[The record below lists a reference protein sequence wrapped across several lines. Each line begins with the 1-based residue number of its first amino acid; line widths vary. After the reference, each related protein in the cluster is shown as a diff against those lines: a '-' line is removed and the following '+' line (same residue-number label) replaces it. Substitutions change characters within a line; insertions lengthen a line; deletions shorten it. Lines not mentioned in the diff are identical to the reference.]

1 MKAELDR
8 TADEVGYLKA
18 CLNDLA
24 CIVGLPAMCSG
35 GEPAQIVRTV
45 LDALLEI
52 LRLDLLHVQL
62 NEPVG
67 EAPTEMGRVA
77 FSRSPAGQLDEIG
90 EVLDRLL
97 GDDPEKWPARAPV
110 QSPLGDGEIFV
121 VPVPLGMQGAIGALV
136 AGSRRVDFPTQ
147 TERLLLNVAANQAAI
162 WLQEERRL
170 REQKRAK
177 ELLELGVRGSNHCI
191 FDFDIKDGKIEN
203 SPVSLVNFWEPLGY
217 DPAAMPAT
225 FAATARMVL
234 HPDEVAHVA
243 AEMQGYLDGTKPWF
257 ELEHRVRHRDGSWHW
272 RLARGVAL
280 RQADG
285 TPRRLIGT
293 SVDIT
298 GLKRIEDE
306 LQRAREVAESANRA
320 KDEFLA
326 NVSHEIRTPMNAI
339 LGLTELAMD
348 SAATEHQRQLLG
360 TVKSAARNLL
370 GIINDL
376 LDFSKIEAGR
386 MALDLAHFGL
396 RAAVG
401 DTLRALAARAHR
413 KGLELICHVRSDVP
427 DALIGDSS
435 RLRQVILN
443 LVGNAIKFTPLGEV
457 MVEVA
462 TVAEAVAADTVLLR
476 FTVRDTGI
484 GIAREKQAAIFRAF
498 EQEDSTTTRRYG
510 GTGLG
515 LTISAQLADLMGG
528 SIVVD
533 SQPGRGSTFTF
544 TARFARSSVPAT
556 GARRVP
562 HEPLEHLGVLVV
574 DDNESNRRILVE
586 WLTGWRLRPVA
597 VEDAASA
604 LDALAAAERSGAPPA
619 LVLLDSRLPDGDGLW
634 LAAEIRK
641 RSGTSMRLV
650 LLSSEDTPDLL
661 ARSREAGIQAYLLK
675 PVQQSEL
682 LETLAAVMSAPDA
695 TPDAATGRNGGS
707 SPPVA
712 STGGGLHIL
721 VAEDNEL
728 NVIVLRELIRE
739 RGHRAHI
746 VGDGR
751 AALAAATD
759 DTFDLLLLDL
769 HMPEMDGFEVV
780 RAIRQRERAT
790 GRHVPVVALTAR
802 SASGDRVRCLA
813 AGMDAFLSKPVHKDE
828 LWAAVGRVTA
838 AIAEATVTTSRLL
851 DSAAAWRACG
861 GKASILDKL
870 CEAFRR
876 SLPDHLACCRSA
888 LGAGDLGRLG
898 EAAHMLCGTLGAF
911 STVAGAVA
919 STLED
924 SAVRGER
931 ESCQALLG
939 RLEEMSAELLENM
952 RALTIESIS

>member
-1 MKAELDR
+1 MKADLDR
-8 TADEVGYLKA
+8 TANEVRYLRA
-18 CLNDLA
+18 CLNDLM
-24 CIVGLPAMCSG
+24 CIVGLPAMWSG
-35 GEPAQIVRTV
+35 GEPAQIVRTL
-45 LDALLEI
+45 LDVLLEM
-52 LRLDLLHVQL
+52 LRLDLVYVQL
-62 NEPVG
+62 KEPVG
-67 EAPTEMGRVA
+67 EAPTEKGRVA
-77 FSRSPAGQLDEIG
+77 LSRSPTARLDEIG
-90 EVLDRLL
+90 ELLDRQL
-97 GDDPEKWPARAPV
+97 GDDPQKWPARV
-110 QSPLGDGEIFV
+110 QSPLGDGEIFI
-121 VPVPLGMQGAIGALV
+121 VPVPLGMQGEIGVLV
-136 AGSRRVDFPTQ
+136 AGSRRGDFPDR

-162 WLQEERRL
+162 GLQEARRQ
-170 REQKRAK
+170 REQKRA
-177 ELLELGVRGSNHCI
+177 
-191 FDFDIKDGKIEN
+191 
-203 SPVSLVNFWEPLGY
+203 
-217 DPAAMPAT
+217 
-225 FAATARMVL
+225 
-234 HPDEVAHVA
+234 
-243 AEMQGYLDGTKPWF
+243 
-257 ELEHRVRHRDGSWHW
+257 
-272 RLARGVAL
+272 
-280 RQADG
+280 
-285 TPRRLIGT
+285 
-293 SVDIT
+293 
-298 GLKRIEDE
+298 KRIEDE

-348 SAATEHQRQLLG
+348 SAATEHHRQLLG

-386 MALDLAHFGL
+386 MVLDLAHFCL
-396 RAAVG
+396 REALG

-427 DALIGDSS
+427 DGLLGDSS

-443 LVGNAIKFTPLGEV
+443 LVGNAIKFTPRGEV

-462 TVAEAVAADTVLLR
+462 TVAEAVADDTVLLL

-484 GIAREKQAAIFRAF
+484 GIAHEKLSAIFRAF
-498 EQEDSTTTRRYG
+498 EQEDSSTTRRFG

-528 SIVVD
+528 SIAVD
-533 SQPGRGSTFTF
+533 SQPGRGSTFTL
-544 TARFARSSVPAT
+544 TARFARSSSPAT

-562 HEPLEHLGVLVV
+562 HELLEDLEVLVV

-586 WLTGWRLRPVA
+586 WLTGWRMRPVA

-604 LDALAAAERSGAPPA
+604 LDALAAAERSGPPPA
-619 LVLLDSRLPDGDGLW
+619 LVLLDSRMPDGDGLA
-634 LAAEIRK
+634 LAAAIR
-641 RSGTSMRLV
+641 RRFGTSMRLV

-661 ARSREAGIQAYLLK
+661 ARSRETGIHAYLLK

-695 TPDAATGRNGGS
+695 APGATMATNGRGSPAVAATGS
-707 SPPVA
+707 
-712 STGGGLHIL
+712 GLRIL

-728 NVIVLRELIRE
+728 NVIVLRELLGE

-759 DTFDLLLLDL
+759 DEFNLLLLDL

-780 RAIRQRERAT
+780 RAIRQHERAT
-790 GRHVPVVALTAR
+790 GRHLPIVALTAH

-828 LWAAVGRVTA
+828 LWAAVDRVTA
-838 AIAEATVTTSRLL
+838 AIPGATAPSSRLL
-851 DSAAAWRACG
+851 DAAAARRACG
-861 GKASILDKL
+861 GKVAILDKL

-876 SLPDHLACCRSA
+876 GLPDHLARCRSA
-888 LGAGDLGRLG
+888 LREGDLPRLG

-931 ESCQALLG
+931 DSCRALLG
-939 RLEEMSAELLENM
+939 RLEDMSAELLEDM
-952 RALTIESIS
+952 RALTIESISS